1 MNKQNILNRRRFL
14 TGSSAVLG
22 ASLMPTIA
30 SSALGQSSRSGSQG
44 ATINSDQNVHKVP
57 VLTGKEFD
65 LYVSKQSVIV
75 NGKESMAT
83 LINDSLPAPTL
94 KMREGDTVVIRVHNQ
109 MNESTSIHWHG
120 LILPFEMDGVPD
132 ISFDGIPAN
141 STFTYTF
148 KLKQSGTYWYH
159 SHTGLQE
166 QTGMLGAIVI
176 EPKDRERHPIAEDHV
191 ILLSDW
197 THRDPSN
204 LIKLLKQRAD
214 FDNYHLPD
222 FKKLLA
228 DIAETDLKTAFDKRK
243 SWNQMRMMPTDF
255 SDLTGET
262 TFTYLINGK
271 TTAANWAQ
279 IVKAGQPVKLR
290 FINGAAQTIFDVRI
304 PGLKM
309 KVVATDGID
318 VSPVDIDD
326 FRIGGGETYDVI
338 VTPTKD
344 AHTIFAQNIDRTGYV
359 AATLATKEGARA
371 ATPAM
376 DKTEWLTMADMMGA
390 MGANGYKAKH
400 AKTEYNFKSD
410 MRVDS
415 PRMNLDDPGINL
427 REVAK
432 KRDVLNYSQLRT
444 IDETALAEQRKPT
457 REIELHLT
465 GNMARYIWAFDGV
478 TFKDATPINIKPN
491 ERVRITL
498 VNDTMMNHPMHL
510 HGMWNDLRA
519 PNGEFQVRK
528 HTIMVQPAQ
537 KISFDV
543 TGEAGRWAWHC
554 HLLYH
559 MAIGMFREVAVV

>member
-1 MNKQNILNRRRFL
+1 MNNKNMLNRRRFL
-14 TGSSAVLG
+14 TGSSTLLG
-22 ASLMPTIA
+22 ASMLSTLPTIA
-30 SSALGQSSRSGSQG
+30 NSALGANQKN
-44 ATINSDQNVHKVP
+44 AVINSDKPDHKVP
-57 VLTGKEFD
+57 ILTGKEFD
-65 LYVSKQSVIV
+65 LYVSKKPIIV
-75 NGKESMAT
+75 DGKSSTAT

-120 LILPFEMDGVPD
+120 LLVPFEMDGVPG

-141 STFTYTF
+141 STFTYKF
-148 KLKQSGTYWYH
+148 KLIQSGTYWYH
-159 SHTGLQE
+159 SHTGFQE
-166 QTGMLGAIVI
+166 QTGMRGAIVI
-176 EPKDRERHPIAEDHV
+176 EPKGRERHPIEEDHV

-197 THRDPSN
+197 THRDPHN
-204 LIKLLKQRAD
+204 LLKLLKQRAG

-222 FKKLLA
+222 FKKLLS
-228 DIAETDLKTAFDKRK
+228 DIAATDLKAAFDKRK
-243 SWNQMRMMPTDF
+243 TWNQVRMMPTDF
-255 SDLTGET
+255 TDLSGET
-262 TFTYLINGK
+262 TFTYLMNGK
-271 TTAANWAQ
+271 TTAANWTQ
-279 IVKAGQPVKLR
+279 LVKAGQPVKLR
-290 FINGAAQTIFDVRI
+290 FINGSAQTIFDVRI

-326 FRIGGGETYDVI
+326 FRIGVAETYDVI

-344 AHTIFAQNIDRTGYV
+344 AHTIFAQNIDRSGYV
-359 AATLATKEGARA
+359 ATTLATKKGARPA
-371 ATPAM
+371 IPAM
-376 DKTEWLTMADMMGA
+376 DKIEWLTMADMMGA
-390 MGANGYKAKH
+390 MGSNGYNAKH
-400 AKTEYNFKSD
+400 AKTEYDFKSD

-427 REVAK
+427 RNIDRK
-432 KRDVLNYSQLRT
+432 VLNYSQLRSVG
-444 IDETALAEQRKPT
+444 DEIMAEQRKPT
-457 REIELHLT
+457 REIEIHLT
-465 GNMARYIWAFDGV
+465 GNMERYIWALDGV
-478 TFKDATPINIKPN
+478 MFKDAAPVNIKPG

-510 HGMWNDLRA
+510 HGMWSDLRM
-519 PNGEFQVRK
+519 PSGEFQVRK

-559 MAIGMFREVAVV
+559 MEAGMFREVAVV

>member
-1 MNKQNILNRRRFL
+1 MNKNRFNRRRFL
-14 TGSSAVLG
+14 TGSSTLLG
-22 ASLMPTIA
+22 ASMLSTLPTIA
-30 SSALGQSSRSGSQG
+30 NSALGANQKN
-44 ATINSDQNVHKVP
+44 AVINSDKPDHKVP
-57 VLTGKEFD
+57 ILTGKEFD
-65 LYVSKQSVIV
+65 LYVSKKPIIV
-75 NGKESMAT
+75 DGKSSTAT

-120 LILPFEMDGVPD
+120 LLVPFEMDGVPG

-141 STFTYTF
+141 STFTYKFT
-148 KLKQSGTYWYH
+148 LKQSGTYWYH
-159 SHTGLQE
+159 SHTGFQE
-166 QTGMLGAIVI
+166 QTGMRGAIVI
-176 EPKDRERHPIAEDHV
+176 EPKGRERHPIEEDHV

-197 THRDPSN
+197 THRDPHN
-204 LIKLLKQRAD
+204 LVKLLKQRAD

-222 FKKLLA
+222 FKKLLS
-228 DIAETDLKTAFDKRK
+228 DIAATDLKAAFDKRK
-243 SWNQMRMMPTDF
+243 MWNQMRMMPTDF
-255 SDLTGET
+255 TDLSGEK
-262 TFTYLINGK
+262 TFTYLMNGK
-271 TTAANWAQ
+271 TTAANWTQ
-279 IVKAGQPVKLR
+279 LVKAGQPVKLR
-290 FINGAAQTIFDVRI
+290 FINGSAQTIFDVRI

-326 FRIGGGETYDVI
+326 FRIGVAETYDVI

-344 AHTIFAQNIDRTGYV
+344 AHTIFAQNIDRSGYV
-359 AATLATKEGARA
+359 ATTLATKKGARPA
-371 ATPAM
+371 IPAM
-376 DKTEWLTMADMMGA
+376 DKIEWLTMADMMGA
-390 MGANGYKAKH
+390 MGSNGYNAKH
-400 AKTEYNFKSD
+400 AKTEYDFKSD

-427 REVAK
+427 RNIDRK
-432 KRDVLNYSQLRT
+432 VLNYSQLRSVG
-444 IDETALAEQRKPT
+444 DEIMAEQRKPT
-457 REIELHLT
+457 REIEIHLT
-465 GNMARYIWAFDGV
+465 GNMERYIWALDGV
-478 TFKDATPINIKPN
+478 MFKDAAPVNIKPN

-510 HGMWNDLRA
+510 HGMWSDLRM
-519 PNGEFQVRK
+519 PSGEFQVRK

-559 MAIGMFREVAVV
+559 MEAGMFREVAVV

>member
-1 MNKQNILNRRRFL
+1 MNNKNMLNRRRFL
-14 TGSSAVLG
+14 TGSSTLLG
-22 ASLMPTIA
+22 ASMLSTLPTIA
-30 SSALGQSSRSGSQG
+30 NSALGANQKN
-44 ATINSDQNVHKVP
+44 AVINSDKPEHKVP
-57 VLTGKEFD
+57 ILTGKEFD
-65 LYVSKQSVIV
+65 LYVSKKPIIV
-75 NGKESMAT
+75 NGKSSTAT

-120 LILPFEMDGVPD
+120 LLVPFEMDGVPG

-141 STFTYTF
+141 STFTYKFT
-148 KLKQSGTYWYH
+148 LKQSGTYWYH
-159 SHTGLQE
+159 SHTGFQE
-166 QTGMLGAIVI
+166 QTGMRGAIVI
-176 EPKDRERHPIAEDHV
+176 EPKGRERHPIEEDHV

-197 THRDPSN
+197 THRDPHN
-204 LIKLLKQRAD
+204 LLKLLKQRAD

-222 FKKLLA
+222 FKKLLS
-228 DIAETDLKTAFDKRK
+228 DIAATDLEAAFDKRK
-243 SWNQMRMMPTDF
+243 MWNKMRMMPTDF
-255 SDLTGET
+255 TDLSGEK
-262 TFTYLINGK
+262 TFTYLMNGK
-271 TTAANWAQ
+271 TTAANWTQ
-279 IVKAGQPVKLR
+279 LVKAGQPVKLR
-290 FINGAAQTIFDVRI
+290 FINGSAQTIFDVRI

-326 FRIGGGETYDVI
+326 FRIGVAETYDVI

-344 AHTIFAQNIDRTGYV
+344 AHTIFAQNIDRSGYV
-359 AATLATKEGARA
+359 ATTLATKKGARPA
-371 ATPAM
+371 IPAM
-376 DKTEWLTMADMMGA
+376 DRIEWLTMADMMGA
-390 MGANGYKAKH
+390 MGADGYKAKH
-400 AKTEYNFKSD
+400 AKTEYDFKSD

-427 REVAK
+427 RNIDRK
-432 KRDVLNYSQLRT
+432 VLNYSQLRSVG
-444 IDETALAEQRKPT
+444 DEIMAEQRKPT
-457 REIELHLT
+457 REIEIHLT
-465 GNMARYIWAFDGV
+465 GNMERYIWALDGV
-478 TFKDATPINIKPN
+478 MFKDAAPVNIKPN

-510 HGMWNDLRA
+510 HGMWSDLRM
-519 PNGEFQVRK
+519 PSGEFQVRK

-559 MAIGMFREVAVV
+559 MEAGMFREVAVV

>member
-1 MNKQNILNRRRFL
+1 MNKNRFNRRRFL
-14 TGSSAVLG
+14 TGSSTLLG
-22 ASLMPTIA
+22 ASMLSTLPTIA
-30 SSALGQSSRSGSQG
+30 NSALGANQKN
-44 ATINSDQNVHKVP
+44 AVINSDKPDHKVP
-57 VLTGKEFD
+57 ILTGKEFD
-65 LYVSKQSVIV
+65 LYVSKKPIIV
-75 NGKESMAT
+75 DGKSSTAT

-120 LILPFEMDGVPD
+120 LLVPFEMDGVPG

-141 STFTYTF
+141 STFTYKF
-148 KLKQSGTYWYH
+148 KLIQSGTYWYH
-159 SHTGLQE
+159 SHTGFQE
-166 QTGMLGAIVI
+166 QTGMRGAIVI
-176 EPKDRERHPIAEDHV
+176 EPKGRERHPIEEDHV

-197 THRDPSN
+197 THRDPHN
-204 LIKLLKQRAD
+204 LVKLLKQRAD

-222 FKKLLA
+222 FKKLLS
-228 DIAETDLKTAFDKRK
+228 DIAATDLKAAFDKRK
-243 SWNQMRMMPTDF
+243 MWNQMRMMPTDF
-255 SDLTGET
+255 TDLSGEK
-262 TFTYLINGK
+262 TFTYLMNGK
-271 TTAANWAQ
+271 TTAANWTQ
-279 IVKAGQPVKLR
+279 LVKAGQPVKLR
-290 FINGAAQTIFDVRI
+290 FINGSAQTIFDVRI

-326 FRIGGGETYDVI
+326 FRIGVAETYDVI

-344 AHTIFAQNIDRTGYV
+344 AHTIFAQNIDRSGYV
-359 AATLATKEGARA
+359 ATTLATKKGARPA
-371 ATPAM
+371 IPAM
-376 DKTEWLTMADMMGA
+376 DKIEWLTMADMMGA
-390 MGANGYKAKH
+390 MGSNGYNAKH
-400 AKTEYNFKSD
+400 AKTEYDFKSD

-427 REVAK
+427 RNIDRK
-432 KRDVLNYSQLRT
+432 VLNYSQLRSVG
-444 IDETALAEQRKPT
+444 DEIMAEQRKPT
-457 REIELHLT
+457 REIEIHLT
-465 GNMARYIWAFDGV
+465 GNMERYIWALDGV
-478 TFKDATPINIKPN
+478 MFKDAAPVNIKPG

-510 HGMWNDLRA
+510 HGMWSDLRM
-519 PNGEFQVRK
+519 PSGEFQVRK

-559 MAIGMFREVAVV
+559 MEAGMFREVAVV